1 MRWMADQAKRSRLA
15 ERFRSR
21 TGRDVIRAGEISP
34 AMVAPVLAT
43 SRAGEK
49 TGFPMQWGYRMDGKR
64 TVVNART
71 ETAAGSGLF
80 GPSWEKHR
88 CAVPAAWYYEW
99 EHTLL
104 PDGKKETGRKFSFR
118 PAGGGITW
126 LCGLYRM
133 EDGLPRFVILTR
145 EPSAEI
151 AAIHDRMP
159 LVIAEQDV
167 AEWIHPDGNAEVI
180 ARRALTEMTMQQ
192 AG

>member
-1 MRWMADQAKRSRLA
+1 MRWMADQAERSRLA
-15 ERFRSR
+15 ERFRAR
-21 TGRDVIRAGEISP
+21 TGRDIIRAGEISP
-34 AMVAPVLAT
+34 SMVAPVLAT

-49 TGFPMQWGYRMDGKR
+49 TSFPMQWGYRMDEKR
-64 TVVNART
+64 TVFNART
-71 ETAAGSGLF
+71 ETATGSIMF
-80 GPSWEKHR
+80 SHSWEKHR

-99 EHTLL
+99 EHFSL

-145 EPSAEI
+145 EPNEEI

-159 LVIAEQDV
+159 LVIAERDV
-167 AEWIHPDGNAEVI
+167 EDWIHPDGNPEEI
-180 ARRALTEMTMQQ
+180 ARRALTDMTMQQ